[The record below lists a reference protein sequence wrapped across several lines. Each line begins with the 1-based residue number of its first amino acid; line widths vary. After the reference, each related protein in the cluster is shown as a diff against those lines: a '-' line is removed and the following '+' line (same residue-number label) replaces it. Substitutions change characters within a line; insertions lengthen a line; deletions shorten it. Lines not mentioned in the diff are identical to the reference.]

1 MEYQDIRDVTFAV
14 IDTETTGI
22 FPRSSRV
29 CEIAGVVSHGY
40 EEIDSFS
47 WLVNP
52 EMPMPL
58 TAFNVHG
65 ISDEMLADQ
74 PVFEDIAAQFLSRIE
89 NTVIVGHNINFDIN
103 FLNMELR
110 RIGLRFPKLPYIDT
124 LALARKSGLFSRN
137 NLGTIAE
144 ELHINNTGWHR
155 AMNDVRTTRQVLYF
169 FFRKME
175 KEKGIC
181 KFKEIHKLSGGKYV
195 K

>member
-110 RIGLRFPKLPYIDT
+110 Q
-124 LALARKSGLFSRN
+124 
-137 NLGTIAE
+137 

>member
-1 MEYQDIRDVTFAV
+1 MECQDIRNISFAV

-22 FPRSSRV
+22 FPHSSRI
-29 CEIAGVVSHGY
+29 CERAGVVSRGY
-40 EEIDSFS
+40 EETDSFS

-52 EMPMPL
+52 EMPMPV

-65 ISDEMLADQ
+65 ISDGMLADQ
-74 PVFEDIAAQFLSRIE
+74 PVFAEIAAQFLSRIE

-103 FLNMELR
+103 FIDMELR

-181 KFKEIHKLSGGKYV
+181 RFNEIHKLSGGKYV